1 MRQLRWRAL
10 LILVGLG
17 SCTVGP
23 SYHTPTAPLPVTW
36 SELPESGVKSDSIVI
51 AHWWLILGDP
61 VLNSLVERAVAANL
75 ELRLAKARVREAR
88 ALRGVVAA
96 GLWPTISG
104 EGTYLRYRNSEN
116 AFAGSSSTS
125 TSGGTSNSSATGFSL
140 DGDLFQANFDATW
153 ELDFF
158 GRVRRSVEAA
168 EADIAAAEENQR
180 DTLVTLVAEVARNYA
195 ELRGV
200 QSQLIVTQ
208 NNIQAQQQSVEI
220 TNARFQS
227 GLTSGLDVAQAE
239 AQLATTQ
246 SQVSTLESARQ
257 QSMHRLGV
265 LLGQLPETLIDELT
279 PEKRIPLAPPEIT
292 VGLPSEL
299 LRRRPDVRRAEREV
313 AAATARV
320 GVATA
325 DLFPRF
331 AFSANIIGLQST
343 DIADLALAS
352 SRFWSVGPSV
362 SWPLF
367 DAGRI
372 RANIEVQNAREEQAF
387 VRYEQ
392 IVLAAVEEV
401 ENALV
406 SYTQEQMRYRALTAA
421 VEANRRSVAL
431 ANEQYTRGLGDF
443 LNVLV
448 AQRSLYITEEQ
459 LVQSERTVVS
469 NLIALYK
476 ALGGG
481 WEVTS

>member
-1 MRQLRWRAL
+1 
-10 LILVGLG
+10 
-17 SCTVGP
+17 
-23 SYHTPTAPLPVTW
+23 
-36 SELPESGVKSDSIVI
+36 
-51 AHWWLILGDP
+51 
-61 VLNSLVERAVAANL
+61 
-75 ELRLAKARVREAR
+75 
-88 ALRGVVAA
+88 
-96 GLWPTISG
+96 
-104 EGTYLRYRNSEN
+104 
-116 AFAGSSSTS
+116 
-125 TSGGTSNSSATGFSL
+125 L
-140 DGDLFQANFDATW
+140 DGDLFQTNFDSAW

-180 DTLVTLVAEVARNYA
+180 DILVTLVAEVARNYA

-200 QSQLIVTQ
+200 QSQLVVTR
-208 NNIQAQQQSVEI
+208 NNIQAQQESVEI
-220 TNARFQS
+220 TNVRFQS
-227 GLTSGLDVAQAE
+227 GLTTGLDVAQAE
-239 AQLATTQ
+239 AQLATTL

-265 LLGQLPETLIDELT
+265 LLGQLPETLIDELA

-331 AFSANIIGLQST
+331 IFSANIIGLRST
-343 DIADLALAS
+343 DITDLALAS
-352 SRFWSVGPSV
+352 SRFWLVGPTV

-392 IVLAAVEEV
+392 TVLTAVEEV

-406 SYTQEQMRYRALTAA
+406 SYTQEQMRHRTLTAA

-448 AQRSLYITEEQ
+448 AQRALYNAEDQ
-459 LVQSERTVVS
+459 VVQSERTIVS

-481 WEVTS
+481 WEVPP

>member
-1 MRQLRWRAL
+1 MGRSL

-17 SCTVGP
+17 GCTVGP
-23 SYHTPTAPLPVTW
+23 SYQTPTAPLPITW
-36 SELPESGVKSDSIVI
+36 GELPESGVTSEPMAI
-51 AHWWLILGDP
+51 AHWWLTLGDP
-61 VLNSLVERAVAANL
+61 LLNSLVQRAVMANL

-88 ALRGVVAA
+88 ALRGVTAA
-96 GLWPTISG
+96 GLWPTING
-104 EGTYLRYRNSEN
+104 GGTYLRYRTSEN
-116 AFAGSSSTS
+116 AFADSSSTS
-125 TSGGTSNSSATGFSL
+125 SSGGTSSSGATSFSL
-140 DGDLFQANFDATW
+140 DGDLFQTNFDSAW

-180 DTLVTLVAEVARNYA
+180 DILVTLVAEVARNYA

-200 QSQLIVTQ
+200 QSQLVVTR
-208 NNIQAQQQSVEI
+208 NNIQAQQESVEI
-220 TNARFQS
+220 TNVRFQS
-227 GLTSGLDVAQAE
+227 GLTTGLDVAQAE
-239 AQLATTQ
+239 AQLATTL

-257 QSMHRLGV
+257 QSMHHLGV
-265 LLGQLPETLIDELT
+265 LLGQLPETLIDELA
-279 PEKRIPLAPPEIT
+279 PEKRIPLVPPEIT

-331 AFSANIIGLQST
+331 IFSANIIGLRST
-343 DIADLALAS
+343 DITDLALAS
-352 SRFWSVGPSV
+352 SRFWLVGPTV

-372 RANIEVQNAREEQAF
+372 RANIEVQNAREEQAL

-392 IVLAAVEEV
+392 TVLTAVEEV

-406 SYTQEQMRYRALTAA
+406 SYTREQMRHRTLTAA

-431 ANEQYTRGLGDF
+431 ANEQYTRGFGDF
-443 LNVLV
+443 LNVLI
-448 AQRSLYITEEQ
+448 AQRALYNAEDQ
-459 LVQSERTVVS
+459 VVQSERTIVS

-481 WEVTS
+481 WEVPP